1 MRMAYNASD
10 FYGCSGGNGEY
21 KEYDLSD
28 PYADQSPKQK
38 TKEFKISAA
47 DREYYKKLKTRY
59 RGDEHI
65 DFDELQHRGG
75 LTWYILGYIW
85 DWIFHR

>member
-10 FYGCSGGNGEY
+10 YYGSGDKGEY

-28 PYADQSPKQK
+28 PYADRSSKK
-38 TKEFKISAA
+38 KKEDEISAA
-47 DREYYKKLKTRY
+47 DRKYYKSLRTRY

-65 DFDELQHRGG
+65 NFDELQHRGG
-75 LTWYILGYIW
+75 LTWYILECIW
-85 DWIFHR
+85 DWIFRR